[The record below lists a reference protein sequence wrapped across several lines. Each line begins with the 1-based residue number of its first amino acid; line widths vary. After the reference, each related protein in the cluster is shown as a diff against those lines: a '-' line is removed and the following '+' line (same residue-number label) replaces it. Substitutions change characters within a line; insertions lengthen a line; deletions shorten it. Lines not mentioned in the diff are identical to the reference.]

1 MTDLYAP
8 VLPAIL
14 PLLIL
19 QDGYPYLLA
28 GLLVAT
34 YNLTSSLLQ
43 PVIGWLYDT
52 RGVSV
57 QHTSPRGGVRTPVR
71 RTGVQISTSLL
82 MSAVFIS
89 LIGIA
94 GDYYLILIC
103 AALGGL
109 GHALFHPVAFTAVSR
124 LTGDESRGRITSY
137 FVIGGNLGFAI
148 GPVITGIV
156 VVHLGLSGLL
166 LLMFPGLAMAGVI
179 RLLLPSQGRP
189 APPPVKVEHPSL
201 DRTPPQTGEEFKH
214 RFRETVCRTPTPQ
227 REGCHTW
234 DGVTESPLGDMFKH
248 RFRETVCRTP
258 SLKPAALL
266 VAGASLR
273 AWAIFAAIAYLP
285 TFFIERGFNIV
296 TANIVVSALLLC
308 GVAGQVIGGTLS
320 DLYGRKE
327 YTLFGVGAALIPFVV
342 FLATD
347 GYLSIIALMVFGFL
361 LWSTF
366 SVTVAMAHEMV
377 PESVGTISG
386 LMLGAAVGAGG
397 MGVLFTG
404 WLADRVS
411 LAAGLAFIIPT
422 LVAALILFTVLPYPW
437 KSLGKAA

>member
-1 MTDLYAP
+1 VRGYDCEGFVIRKASVWWFSAAHLMTDLYAP
-8 VLPAIL
+8 VLPAVL

-19 QDGYPYLLA
+19 QNGYPYLLA

-43 PVIGWLYDT
+43 PVIGWLYDA
-52 RGVSV
+52 RGVCV
-57 QHTSPRGGVRTPVR
+57 QHTSPLGGVRTQVR
-71 RTGVQISTSLL
+71 GTGLQISISLL

-109 GHALFHPVAFTAVSR
+109 GHALFHPIAYAAVSR
-124 LTGDESRGRITSY
+124 LTEDESRGRITSY

-148 GPVITGIV
+148 GPVVTGIV
-156 VVHLGLSGLL
+156 VAYLGLSGLV
-166 LLMFPGLAMAGVI
+166 LLMIPGLAMAGVI
-179 RLLLPSQGRP
+179 RLLLPSQERKP
-189 APPPVKVEHPSL
+189 VPPPVKVENPSPE
-201 DRTPPQTGEEFKH
+201 RTPA
-214 RFRETVCRTPTPQ
+214 
-227 REGCHTW
+227 
-234 DGVTESPLGDMFKH
+234 
-248 RFRETVCRTP
+248 
-258 SLKPAALL
+258 SLKIVALL

-285 TFFIERGFNIV
+285 TFLIERGFNIV
-296 TANIVVSALLLC
+296 TANVVVSALLLC
-308 GVAGQVIGGTLS
+308 GVVGQVIGGTLS

-327 YTLFGVGAALIPFVV
+327 YTLFGVGAALVPFVV

-397 MGVLFTG
+397 MGVIFTG
-404 WLADRVS
+404 WLADWVS

-422 LVAALILFTVLPYPW
+422 LVVAFILFSVLPYPW
-437 KSLGKAA
+437 KSLGKSRVNRR